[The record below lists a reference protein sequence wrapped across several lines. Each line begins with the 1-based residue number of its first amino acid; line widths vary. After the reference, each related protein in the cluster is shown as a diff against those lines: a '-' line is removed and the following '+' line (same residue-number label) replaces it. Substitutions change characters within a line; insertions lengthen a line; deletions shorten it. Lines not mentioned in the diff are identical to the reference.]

1 MKKYRTSIRAA
12 SDSEDSKLAILMDQ
26 LKDDFDY
33 ALSGFEKLD
42 RTSAS
47 SSNEGLMIAE
57 QLNSALSQAIDDI
70 ADAISST
77 EVESSSKL
85 KGRTIQAEDEITGE
99 VTVDDVIHFLR
110 GKGFVMRNQD
120 DIRSAEAIAEYIN
133 MCPEAYP
140 DLDTWYSDTK
150 WNCPEDLDILEQ
162 Y

>member
-85 KGRTIQAEDEITGE
+85 KGRTIQAEDEITEE
-99 VTVDDVIHFLR
+99 VTVDDVIQFLQD
-110 GKGFVMRNQD
+110 KGFYMRNQE
-120 DIRSAEAIAEYIN
+120 DIRYAESVAEYLN
-133 MCPEAYP
+133 MCPDEYG
-140 DLDTWYSDTK
+140 DLNIWYRDTK
-150 WNCPEDLDILEQ
+150 WNWPEDLDALEQ
-162 Y
+162 